1 MLETEVRGIL
11 IRAIGPRLGRLGLTE
26 ADVTDD
32 LDLLRSG
39 LLDSLGFV
47 DLVVAVEE
55 EVGHQVDLVSAMDS
69 PGGTTV
75 RGLIRLF
82 AQRK

>member
-1 MLETEVRGIL
+1 MHNTEVHTIIL
-11 IRAIGPRLGRLGLTE
+11 RSIGPRLGRLGLTE

-39 LLDSLGFV
+39 LFDSLGFV

-55 EVGHQVDLVSAMDS
+55 EVGHQVDLISAMDR
-69 PGGTTV
+69 PGGTTIG
-75 RGLIRLF
+75 GLVTLF
-82 AQRK
+82 AQRS

>member
-1 MLETEVRGIL
+1 MLETEVRSVLLRI
-11 IRAIGPRLGRLGLTE
+11 IGPRLGRLGLTE

-47 DLVVAVEE
+47 DMVVAVEE
-55 EVGHQVDLVSAMDS
+55 ELGHQVDLLSAMDS

-75 RGLIRLF
+75 GGLIRLF
-82 AQRK
+82 TQHS

>member
-1 MLETEVRGIL
+1 MLETEVRGTL

-75 RGLIRLF
+75 GGLIRLF
-82 AQRK
+82 IQRK